1 MSEEYMG
8 KWYLITRIPQWYDQ
22 DCNNQTA
29 EYFSLKNG
37 NILILNTCYEDS
49 IIKRYSVGEAKILG
63 DNKFFVSFSG
73 FREPDVANYI
83 ILDTDYTN
91 YSLVGS
97 EDKEGLWILSRSK
110 TLDDWKVNDLIQEAK
125 ILGYDVTR
133 LVKTSRGECQNE
145 SCIIL

>member
-37 NILILNTCYEDS
+37 NILILNACYEDGV
-49 IIKRYSVGEAKILG
+49 IKRYSVGEARNLG

-73 FREPDVANYI
+73 FQEPEVANYI
-83 ILDTDYTN
+83 IIETDYN
-91 YSLVGS
+91 SYSLVGS
-97 EDKEGLWILSRSK
+97 EDKEGLWVLSRTK
-110 TLDDWKVNDLIQEAK
+110 DLPRKDYLIQKAK
-125 ILGYDVTR
+125 GLGYDVTR
-133 LVKTSRGECQNE
+133 LVDTSRGEHQNE